1 MLNIK
6 VEIPIAIHGLV
17 FPFNKHPKTMP
28 LNNISSAIGCSN
40 PKVIVQSRVFC
51 VMEVNAFSNKFGI
64 YMYVPK
70 TESNTKIEIAI
81 IGQYK
86 AIFIGHF
93 FR

>member
-17 FPFNKHPKTMP
+17 FPFNKHPKTTP

-40 PKVIVQSRVFC
+40 PIVIVHSRVFC

-64 YMYVPK
+64 YIC
-70 TESNTKIEIAI
+70 TKNRE
-81 IGQYK
+81 QYQ
-86 AIFIGHF
+86 IRNSDNRTI
-93 FR
+93 